1 MANIERIDNSKA
13 VIRVDV
19 PVRVKRTGN
28 IVEIRMMSR
37 NTPQTIQKIDKDS
50 YIVIDTGEVRKFNH
64 TERREENTDSIKQ
77 SMSKLR
83 DLINANSTDSRKIKF
98 ITLTYRENMC
108 DSKKLYNDIKKF
120 HMRLKYYLKNQP
132 FEYISAIEPQGRGAF
147 HAHELLFFDKKAP
160 FIPNEKLAEIWGHG
174 FTKINNIDNVDNIGL
189 YLTAYLCDIDL
200 EQANIND
207 INSANYVKT
216 VEGANGGQN
225 KRIIKGG
232 RLKYY
237 PTGIRI
243 FRCSRGIKR
252 PVVFKCSYPNALEEV
267 QGYELAYEKT
277 ILVTK
282 LECDYENIINY
293 KTFKKGVEK

>member
-1 MANIERIDNSKA
+1 MANIERIDNSQA
-13 VIRVDV
+13 VVNDSV
-19 PVRVKRTGN
+19 PVRLKKTGN
-28 IVEIRMMSR
+28 IVEMRTMSR

-50 YIVIDTGEVRKFNH
+50 YVVIDTGEVRQFNH
-64 TERREENTDSIKQ
+64 TESREENTDSIKQ

-83 DLINANSTDSRKIKF
+83 DLINANSTDSKKIKF

-108 DSKKLYNDIKKF
+108 DSEKLYNDIKKF

-147 HAHELLFFDKKAP
+147 HAHELLFFQKNAP

-174 FTKINNIDNVDNIGL
+174 FTKITKIDTVDNIGL

-200 EQANIND
+200 EQANIKD
-207 INSANYVKT
+207 INSANYIKT
-216 VEGANGGQN
+216 VDGINGGQS

-237 PTGIRI
+237 PTGIRL
-243 FRCSRGIKR
+243 FRCSRGVKR
-252 PVVFKCSYPNALEEV
+252 PEIIKCSYPIALSQV

-277 ILVTK
+277 ILVAK
-282 LECDYENIINY
+282 SESDYENIINY